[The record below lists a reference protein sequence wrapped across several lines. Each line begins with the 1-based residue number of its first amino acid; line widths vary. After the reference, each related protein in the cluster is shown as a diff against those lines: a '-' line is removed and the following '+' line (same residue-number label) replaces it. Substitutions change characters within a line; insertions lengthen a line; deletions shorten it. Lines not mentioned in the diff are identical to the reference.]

1 MKRRLMIGTLAAAV
15 VTALTLTPLGLQA
28 VAQENYPSKPIRIIV
43 PEVVGSAA
51 DLLSRIIGQQIGEAL
66 GQPVTYENLFLEAG
80 VEKGIKSAPDGS
92 TLIYGSSGNLA
103 LLPHVKKVSF
113 DPIKD
118 LTPVARFVTQPTLL
132 ASNPSLPVTTVQD
145 LVALI
150 KANPDKLRMSTAGA
164 GTAGHFAGEMFIA
177 MAGIKPVVVHY
188 NGGGP
193 AIEAVVNNDSQWT
206 MAPIAG
212 RMPHVRSGKLR
223 ALAIAGTTRL
233 SLLPDVPTVAESGY
247 PGFDAVG
254 WGGIFVPN
262 GTPQPIID
270 KLAATIANVVNLP
283 EARKQFAEQG
293 TEPASGTQAEMA
305 KTLRDD
311 YARFGELA
319 KRLALNV
326 N

>member
-1 MKRRLMIGTLAAAV
+1 MKRRSMIATLAAAAV
-15 VTALTLTPLGLQA
+15 AAVTLAQSGLPA
-28 VAQENYPSKPIRIIV
+28 VAQENYPTKPIRIIV

-51 DLLSRIIGQQIGEAL
+51 DLLSRIIGQRIGEAL

-80 VEKGIKSAPDGS
+80 VEKGIKSAPDGY

-103 LLPHVKKVSF
+103 LLPHVKKVAF

-118 LTPVARFVTQPTLL
+118 LTPVARFVIQPTLL
-132 ASNPSLPVTTVQD
+132 ASNPSLPVATVQD

-223 ALAIAGTTRL
+223 ALAIGGTTRL
-233 SLLPDVPTVAESGY
+233 SLLPEVPTVGESGY

-270 KLAATIANVVNLP
+270 KLAATIANVATLP

-293 TEPASGTQAEMA
+293 TEPASSTQAEMA
-305 KTLRDD
+305 KLLRDD
-311 YARFGELA
+311 SARLGELA
-319 KRLALNV
+319 KRLAVSV